1 MTYYTPK
8 TLADSFRT
16 VRKNT
21 IQVAEDIPE
30 DKYSFRPA
38 PGTMSVAEMLAHLA
52 ASTDWAR
59 LVHTVDRKD
68 FVSFEDFG
76 KYMGEGQKIADSLTT
91 KADIIG
97 ALKSRGESYAAA
109 VEAMSEAQLAE
120 YVKFP
125 PPLDPPSKPRFEML
139 LGVKEHEMHHRGQLM
154 LIERILGIVPH
165 LTRRRQEAQA
175 ARA

>member
-8 TLADSFRT
+8 ALADSFRT

-30 DKYSFRPA
+30 DKYSFRAA
-38 PGTMSVAEMLAHLA
+38 PGAMSVGEMLAHLA
-52 ASTDWAR
+52 SNTEWAR
-59 LVHTVDRKD
+59 ITNVAEPRD
-68 FVSFEDFG
+68 FIGFEDFA
-76 KYMGEGQKIADSLTT
+76 KYMGEADQFSKSLTT
-91 KADIIG
+91 KADIIA
-97 ALKSRGESYAAA
+97 ALKAKGESFAAA
-109 VEAMSEAQLAE
+109 VESLSDAQIGQQ
-120 YVKFP
+120 VQFP
-125 PPLDPPSKPRFEML
+125 PTLDPPSRSRFEML
-139 LGVKEHEMHHRGQLM
+139 LSVKEHEMHHRGQLM